1 MKMNIDRIKKGLMPR
16 IFVVHVWMWIS
27 ETFHCINSETY
38 LKVMYRLYTKKKLH
52 LNNPKT
58 FTEKLQWLKLYVNI
72 TPECTLMADKYGVR
86 EYIKNRIGE
95 EYLITSLGV
104 WDKFDDIDFDKLPE
118 KFVLKTTHD
127 SGGVVLCLDKT
138 NFNKT
143 SAKRKLENHLQYNYY
158 WRGRERPYRDI
169 KPRIV
174 AEEYM
179 VDESGKEL
187 KDYKFFCF
195 DGKPEI
201 LFLASDRFNNE
212 GKLPKFTY
220 YDMELNLLSVKSYG
234 HERNFTP
241 PIIPNWEEMKRLAA
255 ELSAG
260 WPHLRVDFY
269 NVNGKIYFGELTF
282 HHDGGVVPFEPEEWD
297 MKLGNMISLPDV
309 K

>member
-1 MKMNIDRIKKGLMPR
+1 MPR

-52 LNNPKT
+52 LDNPKT
-58 FTEKLQWLKLYVNI
+58 FTEKLQMLKLYVNI
-72 TPECTLMADKYGVR
+72 TPKCTLMADKYGVR

-127 SGGVVLCLDKT
+127 SGGVVLCLDKK
-138 NFNKT
+138 NFNKI

-158 WRGRERPYRDI
+158 WRGREMPYRDI